1 MSTWQEAQRLALE
14 IMMKTAAQGKNP
26 DGTLFSPDLNNWV
39 GSLTE
44 ADVAREN
51 KLVAL
56 GPAPPGMAGQLEGL
70 ILLVA
75 LMKLGKTPDGRAII
89 KDLALRYLQEV
100 GSILRS
106 VHLSSSA
113 NPYNCLINDYV
124 CCRVFQRL
132 GIMSAHDAVQ
142 TAAWIDHVMGE
153 MLKKEYFA
161 TSLTGLTSFFGGV
174 PQQVAGAM
182 LAPAAPAE

>member
-1 MSTWQEAQRLALE
+1 MRDACRAAQALSAT
-14 IMMKTAAQGKNP
+14 ISPAAQGRNP
-26 DGTLFSPDLNNWV
+26 DGTPFSPDLNNWV
-39 GSLTE
+39 GYLTD

-56 GPAPPGMAGQLEGL
+56 GPAPPGFAGELEGL

-75 LMKLGKTPDGRAII
+75 LVKLGKTPDGRAII
-89 KDLALRYLQEV
+89 KDLALRYLKEISAVLQ
-100 GSILRS
+100 S
-106 VHLSSSA
+106 VHLSSAS

-142 TAAWIDHVMGE
+142 SAAWIDHVMGE
-153 MLKKEYFA
+153 MLKKEYFS
-161 TSLTGLTSFFGGV
+161 TTLTGLTSFFGGV
-174 PQQVAGAM
+174 PQQIAGKVLGAG
-182 LAPAAPAE
+182 E